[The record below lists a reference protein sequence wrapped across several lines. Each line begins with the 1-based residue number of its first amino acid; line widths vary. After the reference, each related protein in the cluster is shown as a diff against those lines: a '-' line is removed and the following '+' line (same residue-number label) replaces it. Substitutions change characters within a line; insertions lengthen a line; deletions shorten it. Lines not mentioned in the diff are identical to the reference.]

1 MSSKKIVIY
10 TSPDCAYCYTVKG
23 FLEDNNLEYE
33 EIDIYNDEEGYDR
46 MKEISNQD
54 SVPVTVIDGEIV
66 LGWDKKRFKDLLD
79 I

>member
-66 LGWDKKRFKDLLD
+66 LGWDKKRFKDLLG

>member
-33 EIDIYNDEEGYDR
+33 EIDIYNDEEEYDR

-66 LGWDKKRFKDLLD
+66 LGWDKKRFKDLLG